1 MPGKLSLEGAAVA
14 AKIEAEAVGV
24 RPQAGVLQRLLQDTG
39 VPLQRIQRVL
49 PICRDMDSHVA
60 VLADF
65 DLHVDA
71 AQLRRLQLD
80 LDAVETLAD
89 RLLDVYGDLVGDEAR
104 RQVGPYGCGGR
115 RSWEEG
121 GVGREGGRT

>member
-1 MPGKLSLEGAAVA
+1 
-14 AKIEAEAVGV
+14 
-24 RPQAGVLQRLLQDTG
+24 
-39 VPLQRIQRVL
+39 
-49 PICRDMDSHVA
+49 MDSHVA

-104 RQVGPYGCGGR
+104 RQVGPYGFGGR
-115 RSWEEG
+115 RPRGAALRRPGEG
-121 GVGREGGRT
+121 RSGGTDQGLPETPGRPSRRRVALGGGSPGPGG